1 MGFAEDIAKL
11 SEQIRPRS
19 ENVFGEE
26 ATKQALILPFFSA
39 LGYDVWEPRE
49 VQPEYVSDA
58 AKKKSGQFERVDY
71 AIAVDQHSGQ
81 FLKQKLKP
89 AFYRCV

>member
-11 SEQIRPRS
+11 SEQIHPRS

-26 ATKQALILPFFSA
+26 ATKQALILPFLSA

-49 VQPEYVSDA
+49 VQPEV
-58 AKKKSGQFERVDY
+58 
-71 AIAVDQHSGQ
+71 
-81 FLKQKLKP
+81 
-89 AFYRCV
+89 